1 MAAAR
6 DKHIYI
12 RMIKKR
18 YLATAVVAL
27 AVAVAAA
34 LYARQDEPEHFDEVV
49 LLCLDD
55 QAMNTVRRTGSVDG
69 ILPACQPEL
78 AEVLGEDFGAV
89 DEPTL
94 RAVLATVAAANFAEY
109 GSSSAVACEAIEK
122 SQHLNCGN
130 LVFLMGY
137 LYGGL
142 KEKGIRPIGV
152 DGGAVGNHAQ
162 IMYKSGN
169 NRLLLDPTTGVV
181 AAITF
186 NKLMSGQPVPEE
198 QVRVFRVKAK
208 TIDSFRDRVYRAV
221 VGGGYLPSD
230 LMYMHESL
238 WELKTKGSSSVYFT
252 PGGITVRKKLAQ
264 AAG

>member
-1 MAAAR
+1 M
-6 DKHIYI
+6 I
-12 RMIKKR
+12 RIR
-18 YLATAVVAL
+18 YLAIAFVAL
-27 AVAVAAA
+27 AGAGGLA
-34 LYARQDEPEHFDEVV
+34 LQAREDQPERFDEIV
-49 LLCLDD
+49 LQCLDE
-55 QAMNTVRRTGSVDG
+55 QAMGTVRRTGSVDS

-78 AEVLGEDFGAV
+78 TEVLGEDFGVV

-109 GSSSAVACEAIEK
+109 GSSSAVAYDAIEK
-122 SQHLNCGN
+122 SQYLNCGN

-142 KEKGIRPIGV
+142 KEKGIRPIGM

-181 AAITF
+181 AATTF

-198 QVRVFRVKAK
+198 QVRVFRVKAR
-208 TIDSFRDRVYRAV
+208 TIEPFRDKVYRAV
-221 VGGGYLPSD
+221 VDGGYLPSD

-238 WELKTKGSSSVYFT
+238 WEMKTKGSSSVYFT
-252 PGGITVRKKLAQ
+252 PGGITVRKKLSK